1 VVTEVAE
8 KSRVGYRSLFRNR
21 DYRLLFTGLTIS
33 MSGSWA
39 YNVALVVF
47 VFNATHSPAWV
58 AAASM
63 TRFLTALVSSPL
75 GGLVADRIERVR
87 LMVSLD
93 LLALTFQTAMAVVAA
108 LNGPIVLA
116 IAFAALTSVSTAS
129 YDPAARA
136 ATPTIVGEE
145 HLAAANSVQS
155 AVENLS
161 IIVGP
166 AVGGLIL
173 LLGPPAIVF
182 AVNAATFGFSAFVV
196 SRMRARNRPADI
208 TEGGTTGPLQQMAAG
223 IKAFAESST
232 VRLLA
237 GFSIL
242 ASFVYGTDTVLFV
255 VVSLACTA
263 ATVVFVAGTRPLIL
277 LLALLLAPFV
287 FLGSLCVQGYVF
299 ISWLEG
305 RALARAYPHSP
316 RHIPGALAAWL
327 ARKLKADLGAPP
339 PVPWIPALILL
350 VAPFALLVF
359 VSPRMALSLV
369 ALTSAL
375 PVLYARFDR

>member
-1 VVTEVAE
+1 MATIAR
-8 KSRVGYRSLFRNR
+8 KS
-21 DYRLLFTGLTIS
+21 
-33 MSGSWA
+33 A
-39 YNVALVVF
+39 
-47 VFNATHSPAWV
+47 
-58 AAASM
+58 
-63 TRFLTALVSSPL
+63 
-75 GGLVADRIERVR
+75 
-87 LMVSLD
+87 
-93 LLALTFQTAMAVVAA
+93 
-108 LNGPIVLA
+108 
-116 IAFAALTSVSTAS
+116 STA
-129 YDPAARA
+129 PRAVPPRA
-136 ATPTIVGEE
+136 APQQWLPGKSLRE
-145 HLAAANSVQS
+145 ARN
-155 AVENLS
+155 
-161 IIVGP
+161 
-166 AVGGLIL
+166 
-173 LLGPPAIVF
+173 LLGRLQGSDVFRFYLARRMQLVIPA
-182 AVNAATFGFSAFVV
+182 
-196 SRMRARNRPADI
+196 
-208 TEGGTTGPLQQMAAG
+208 L
-223 IKAFAESST
+223 
-232 VRLLA
+232 
-237 GFSIL
+237 
-242 ASFVYGTDTVLFV
+242 VLFV